1 VAQYERNCPA
11 FPLFKQSAEV
21 PGCKDKKEKFTL
33 TASKR
38 EVRLKRYNV
47 TFCKNEFVNLSII
60 VQNTTAINGYR
71 ISYGVANAAT
81 C

>member
-1 VAQYERNCPA
+1 MNAFLSVCFVICFSSVAQYERNCPA

-47 TFCKNEFVNLSII
+47 AF
-60 VQNTTAINGYR
+60 
-71 ISYGVANAAT
+71 
-81 C
+81 